1 MYVCIGLVQGVGIQA
16 DGELQSLQLQR
27 HWHGGTFL
35 HIHTYIHTYIHT
47 NALIHAQ
54 VIDGSEESGT
64 YNSSISNPFSTH
76 AYTPIGADGHGHH
89 SDETVRLLHGSNT
102 ETDEDT
108 IL

>member
-1 MYVCIGLVQGVGIQA
+1 MLAYKLMVSYNLFNYNDTGMVVR
-16 DGELQSLQLQR
+16 S
-27 HWHGGTFL
+27 F
-35 HIHTYIHTYIHT
+35 IHTYIQTYVTTHKR
-47 NALIHAQ
+47 AQ

-76 AYTPIGADGHGHH
+76 TYTPIGADGHGHH